1 MPRRDTLAS
10 KHKCLTPIN
19 KTGTCRIATKVGT
32 QKDRTREFRDRPSP
46 PSLPSVAVPHPRERP
61 VRPLPAG
68 ASLHARARA
77 QVARQVSARAV
88 TAMDRA
94 PLDVGGPGTRSVEQ
108 CFLEPSDKLARWC
121 SRAIAPDNCQW
132 LPVRRVRFDGLPA
145 FVQLDRPTVSAITA
159 PRSPRGLSALWWSH
173 AQFDARPRS

>member
-108 CFLEPSDKLARWC
+108 CFLEPSDKLARWFPRHRPRQL
-121 SRAIAPDNCQW
+121 SMASGS
-132 LPVRRVRFDGLPA
+132 RRVRFDGLPA
-145 FVQLDRPTVSAITA
+145 FVQLDRPTVSAIAA
-159 PRSPRGLSALWWSH
+159 PRSPIGLSCPVVELRAV
-173 AQFDARPRS
+173 